1 MVRSARVH
9 QAAATDCLTKLLHH
23 IVASHVGLSR
33 VFLEPPFLW
42 ATIPRGWEDDLEV
55 TGKFRYFCVQSVQPF
70 LGQGGRQEVRSLP
83 LLKRLYP
90 RLPWLIM

>member
-1 MVRSARVH
+1 MLYHRISPFRDLVVRSARVH
-9 QAAATDCLTKLLHH
+9 QAAATDCLTELLHH

-55 TGKFRYFCVQSVQPF
+55 TGKFRYFCVQSVQSF
-70 LGQGGRQEVRSLP
+70 LEQRAAGR
-83 LLKRLYP
+83 K
-90 RLPWLIM
+90 